1 MQSLSSSLSTRQL
14 LRIVTRLSHYP
25 EDTLYDAI
33 MRACLSRYCYSSKYH
48 LMTEMK

>member
-14 LRIVTRLSHYP
+14 LYIVTRLSYYP

-33 MRACLSRYCYSSKYH
+33 MIACLLKYCNNSKLSSYD
-48 LMTEMK
+48 